1 MLVAQGLND
10 ARVKKE
16 QSDLI
21 VETLKS
27 KDIPVTYLLYND
39 EGHGFDKPES
49 NISFVAITESFL
61 GKCLGGR
68 VAPVTASDL
77 QGALL
82 EIPVGADA
90 IEGYNSAKQALEAR

>member
-1 MLVAQGLND
+1 M
-10 ARVKKE
+10 KKE

-39 EGHGFDKPES
+39 EGHGFAKPES

-68 VAPVTASDL
+68 VMPITPADL
-77 QGALL
+77 KGTSLQIPAGAEL
-82 EIPVGADA
+82 IDGYSAAKGADP
-90 IEGYNSAKQALEAR
+90 SQ